1 MEFLNQLKMS
11 DMKDL
16 IKAAIQTLIELVLA
30 LIILL
35 VSIVLVDTIGGLAAI
50 IIAIAA
56 MLIYN
61 VFYFKKK

>member
-1 MEFLNQLKMS
+1 
-11 DMKDL
+11 MKDL

-35 VSIVLVDTIGGLAAI
+35 VSIVLVDTIGALPAI

-61 VFYFKKK
+61 LLYFKKK

>member
-1 MEFLNQLKMS
+1 MS

-56 MLIYN
+56 MLVYN
-61 VFYFKKK
+61 LLYFKNKQ

>member
-1 MEFLNQLKMS
+1 MS

-16 IKAAIQTLIELVLA
+16 IKAAIQTLIEFVLA
-30 LIILL
+30 LIISL